1 MGNTYRF
8 RGRMIPYQNLIHSPE
23 WGGFYVYNEKRF
35 RRPKPLHPGPCPICR
50 VAVDAEDKRE
60 VSSVQYNGELFWII
74 RNTNPIVDD
83 HLLIFPHDENFSADG
98 LPHRIDLN
106 EADVLFSIDLAM
118 KGFTDMPLRSEGK
131 HPALVKK
138 TATGR
143 WEDPFGLPWAVYV
156 SPFPGSG
163 RSEPHL
169 HVNCVPAQYVPLPKA
184 DTVPWQVCQ
193 DARNGTVISRL
204 SGAAFYALAFEG
216 KDPEAIAQ
224 TVIRFHFYMN
234 AWEIPCNLIAYPM
247 TLENPGF
254 ADIRIA
260 VACRDEEYSEATDQK
275 LGGLEFLT
283 GVLIPGGKR
292 VDTMNSIQ
300 KDLAFVQTTLKEN
313 QALELERKLRE
324 AFGMPPVGVAVYPV
338 HRDGSASQAY
348 KPEIRPNTV
357 FQRLP
362 GISRHWT
369 SPSEASS
376 PNVDDGWDDLW
387 EEANVLVRLT
397 HASICQS
404 DRRVLL
410 GTKRS
415 DLEKEP
421 YVLGHEAGGY
431 VVDPGP
437 WRDKLRAGAKVVV
450 LPHLTCGNCE
460 PCRSHR
466 QNLCKNMRH
475 LGFDLHGSMGELM
488 SFPFQC
494 ILPVDDTFPEDALT
508 LVEPLACI
516 LRALFHVKDDLA
528 TLSSGLKK
536 SQRNINPFTIY
547 GAGPIGCLVA
557 RAVKRFWPRIPVMM
571 VEPNPFRRRLVEESN
586 MADVVVDKIPDGEK
600 NHVGFVAASKFQ
612 ASRDAIQTA
621 VNTGTVML
629 FSGINTDD
637 IERDRKQ
644 GKTDA
649 ETVENIHRREKVVP
663 KKEGSGRTVILVGSS
678 GYNFDDAAR
687 SVHEL
692 SLHYDHYRR
701 VQNVVLDGLDAADVY
716 YESPLNTQRHFDCA
730 IEVLLSPYGIEDPVY
745 STELAE
751 TLKVL
756 IKI

>member
-1 MGNTYRF
+1 MRQTYRF
-8 RGRMIPYQNLIHSPE
+8 RGRMIPYQNFLQSPE

-35 RRPKPLHPGPCPICR
+35 KRPKPLHRGPCPICR
-50 VAVDAEDKRE
+50 IVLDAQDRRE
-60 VSSVQYNGELFWII
+60 VSSVQYQGERFWIT

-83 HLLIFPHDENFSADG
+83 HLLIFPHDEHYSKDG

-106 EADVLFSIDLAM
+106 EADVLLTIDLAM
-118 KGFTDMPLRSEGK
+118 KGFTGMPLQAEGE
-131 HPALVKK
+131 HPILVKK
-138 TATGR
+138 AEKGH

-169 HVNCVPAQYVPLPKA
+169 HVNCVPAHYIPLPKA
-184 DTVPWQVCQ
+184 DAVPWQVCQ
-193 DARNGTVISRL
+193 DAQNGTVISRL
-204 SGAAFYALAFEG
+204 SNAGFYALAFQG
-216 KDPEAIAQ
+216 KNPKAVAQ
-224 TVIRFHFYMN
+224 TVIRFHYYMN
-234 AWEIPCNLIAYPM
+234 AWETSYNLFAYPM
-247 TLENPGF
+247 TLENPNF
-254 ADIRIA
+254 TDIRIA
-260 VACRDEEYSEATDQK
+260 VACRDEEYAEAADQK

-283 GVLIPGGKR
+283 GVLIPGAKR

-300 KDLAFVQTTLKEN
+300 KDLTFVQTTLKEN
-313 QALELERKLRE
+313 QALDLERKLRE

-338 HRDGSASQAY
+338 HRDGSAAQAY
-348 KPEIRPNTV
+348 KPEVRSNTV

-362 GISRHWT
+362 EISRHWI
-369 SPSEASS
+369 SPSDASLPS
-376 PNVDDGWDDLW
+376 GDESWDDLW

-410 GTKRS
+410 GTKLS
-415 DLEKEP
+415 QLEKEP

-437 WRDKLRAGAKVVV
+437 WKDKIRAGAKVVV

-475 LGFDLHGSMGELM
+475 LGFDLHGSMVELM

-494 ILPVDDTFPEDALT
+494 ILPVDDAFPDDALT

-516 LRALFHVKDDLA
+516 LRALFHLKNDLA
-528 TLSSGLKK
+528 ALSSGKK
-536 SQRNINPFTIY
+536 RKQKNINPFTIY

-557 RAVKRFWPRIPVMM
+557 RAVGRFWPNVPVKM
-571 VEPNPFRRRLVEESN
+571 VEPNASRRRLVQESE
-586 MADVVVDKIPDGEK
+586 MADVVVEKIPAGEK
-600 NHVGFVAASKFQ
+600 NHVGFVASSKFQ
-612 ASRDAIQTA
+612 ASRDAIQAA
-621 VNTGTVML
+621 VNAGTVML

-637 IERDRKQ
+637 IQRDRKR
-644 GKTDA
+644 GGTFA
-649 ETVENIHRREKVVP
+649 ETVENIHRREKRIP
-663 KKEGSGRTVILVGSS
+663 KIVGSGRTVTLVGSS
-678 GYNFDDAAR
+678 GYNFDDSAR

-701 VQNVVLDGLDAADVY
+701 VQNVILDGLNASDVT
-716 YESPLNTQRHFDCA
+716 YEAPLRLHRHFDSA